1 MMAMMAMPW
10 KQCHAPQGAC
20 HGRFQ
25 RISASRLRPSAP
37 ATGWQ
42 WWGSKGLQKISK
54 ITPARGPKQWG
65 GRKVNVPDTTAEVRH
80 DRNYSSR
87 TFYIDLFRGSHK
99 VFRQELPRNPPGRT
113 CTQAGCHQDPHKI
126 FSQGPVRDHVRTPR
140 RFHQDFAKSFSHGPV
155 QDHPKASGNM
165 SLGSPQDLH
174 RIFSQGCVKDHDQDL
189 HARTPKRSSQ
199 DRHKR
204 PCCWRGPYK
213 ILIQEPT
220 KSIPEELSYK
230 HV

>member
-65 GRKVNVPDTTAEVRH
+65 GRKVNVPDTTAELRH

-126 FSQGPVRDHVRTPR
+126 FSQGPLQGLGQGVGPSAAVEDR
-140 RFHQDFAKSFSHGPV
+140 RHFVG
-155 QDHPKASGNM
+155 
-165 SLGSPQDLH
+165 
-174 RIFSQGCVKDHDQDL
+174 
-189 HARTPKRSSQ
+189 
-199 DRHKR
+199 
-204 PCCWRGPYK
+204 
-213 ILIQEPT
+213 
-220 KSIPEELSYK
+220 
-230 HV
+230 